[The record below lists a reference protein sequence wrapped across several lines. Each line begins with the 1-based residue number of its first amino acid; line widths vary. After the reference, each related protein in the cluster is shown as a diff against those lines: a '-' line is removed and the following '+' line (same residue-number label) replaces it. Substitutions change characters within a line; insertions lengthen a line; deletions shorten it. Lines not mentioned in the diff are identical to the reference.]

1 MSRKISVLA
10 AAVLAAVASAAGA
23 VSLGELEVQSV
34 PGEPFEA
41 TLDIKDVDL
50 TISPLL
56 VRVAPPATYLREGV
70 QWPQEALDLRMARM
84 KSGANVV
91 RVRVT
96 GKQSVSTAFP
106 LLIEMNAGGNVTV
119 REYLLDP
126 AKGAFIVTSK
136 AEAPAK
142 TPAPA
147 PEAPKAEPAP
157 AKEAVQETVQKA
169 PAVEQSPERAAAP
182 AVKAVKSEPKAETK
196 TAQKPAPMAAPSA
209 ATAEASQAPA
219 APEAEPTA
227 EPVAKKPHR
236 RIGRSGPVVVRE
248 YVALNGFNPNESFPV
263 QLDMTLWSIAKLY
276 WPSYPGALLE
286 QVAAALTEKNTRA
299 FIDGDPSK
307 LVAGGVLASP
317 TSEEVFAV
325 DPLEAFRRV
334 HGAGVEV
341 PGPTQN
347 LIDAQRRSHTAAAE
361 VAAVQ
366 LAEAAKGAKS
376 EAVAAAGRKALA
388 EWEAENDAAAVKA
401 AEEKAA
407 AEKAAEVAKA
417 AEAAKAEEA
426 AKAAAAQEAA
436 KAAEAAKTAA
446 PQVEEKAPD
455 ETKTAPEA
463 DAQTDAQT
471 AVKDAAES
479 DAKNDV
485 EGEAKA
491 SWRSGPLPWVLL
503 VLALGAA
510 LYAFTRRRKE
520 ETAIEQPPRKTK
532 GTVTLQREVPAATE
546 AQLKAV
552 DATISEAVKNGT
564 TAGAMGAGALAYAEA
579 QMAEE
584 RKAAQSQGSSPE
596 AAAEAKDAAQKKDAK
611 DAKDELFGD
620 FDAAAG
626 AMKAEAAAAAVS
638 AGSSAANAAQDAPA
652 EESPAP
658 ASAAAA
664 PEQPWLSPDDDEL
677 PPLAEG
683 ELDAARRE
691 QPADLPSA
699 LKNVDLDLEDEAKK
713 SVIPPAAPAYV
724 PPLASEPV
732 PHLTSEPVAEAPEAA
747 KAPEAPETPT
757 APEAAAP
764 EPPAE
769 PPKAPESQA
778 VQKQR
783 AQTEALDAKL
793 SLAGSFIGLGAKS
806 EAQELLEEVA
816 KSGSEAQR
824 AQAAKL
830 LTRLKAAAEGAG
842 NK

>member
-1 MSRKISVLA
+1 MSIKISVLA
-10 AAVLAAVASAAGA
+10 AAVLAAAASAAGA

-50 TISPLL
+50 NISPLL

-70 QWPQEALDLRMARM
+70 QWPQEALDLRMARL
-84 KSGANVV
+84 KSESNVV
-91 RVRVT
+91 RVRVM
-96 GKQSVSTAFP
+96 GKQNISTAFP
-106 LLIEMNAGGNVTV
+106 LLIEMNAGGAVTV
-119 REYLLDP
+119 REYYLDP
-126 AKGAFIVTSK
+126 AKGAFIVIAK

-142 TPAPA
+142 TPTAQAQEAQPA
-147 PEAPKAEPAP
+147 ASKAVTESVGP
-157 AKEAVQETVQKA
+157 
-169 PAVEQSPERAAAP
+169 AAAP
-182 AVKAVKSEPKAETK
+182 KVQPKSEPKAQPQTEPK
-196 TAQKPAPMAAPSA
+196 AEPKAAPTVETA
-209 ATAEASQAPA
+209 AAEHA
-219 APEAEPTA
+219 
-227 EPVAKKPHR
+227 AKKPPR

-286 QVAAALTEKNTRA
+286 QVAAALTEKNPRA
-299 FIDGDPSK
+299 FIAGDPSK
-307 LVAGGVLASP
+307 IVAGGMLASP

-366 LAEAAKGAKS
+366 LAEAAKGAKP
-376 EAVAAAGRKALA
+376 EVVADAGRRALT
-388 EWEAENDAAAVKA
+388 EWETENDAAAVKA

-407 AEKAAEVAKA
+407 AEKAAEDAQAAQAAEA
-417 AEAAKAEEA
+417 AEAAKAAQAQQA
-426 AKAAAAQEAA
+426 AVE
-436 KAAEAAKTAA
+436 TPSA
-446 PQVEEKAPD
+446 PQVEEKAPA
-455 ETKTAPEA
+455 EAKTAPEA
-463 DAQTDAQT
+463 GAGESAKGDAEVAKDAP
-471 AVKDAAES
+471 KDAAKE
-479 DAKNDV
+479 
-485 EGEAKA
+485 EAKA
-491 SWRSGPLPWVLL
+491 GWRSGPLPWVLL

-510 LYAFTRRRKE
+510 IYAFTRRRKE
-520 ETAIEQPPRKTK
+520 ETAIEQPPRKTE

-564 TAGAMGAGALAYAEA
+564 TAGAMGAGAVAYAQA
-579 QMAEE
+579 QMAED
-584 RKAAQSQGSSPE
+584 RKSAEAPAAVPE
-596 AAAEAKDAAQKKDAK
+596 ATAEAK

-620 FDAAAG
+620 LDAAAG
-626 AMKAEAAAAAVS
+626 AMKAEAAACAASSKAVEGASLQGVS
-638 AGSSAANAAQDAPA
+638 ESAPA
-652 EESPAP
+652 EPKVPETA
-658 ASAAAA
+658 
-664 PEQPWLSPDDDEL
+664 EQPWLSPDDDEL
-677 PPLAEG
+677 PPLADG
-683 ELDAARRE
+683 ELEAARKE
-691 QPADLPSA
+691 EPADLPSA

-713 SVIPPAAPAYV
+713 PVLPPAPPAYV

-732 PHLTSEPVAEAPEAA
+732 PPLASEPVTEVPQPPEASEA
-747 KAPEAPETPT
+747 VAPQPAAQPAPV
-757 APEAAAP
+757 
-764 EPPAE
+764 E
-769 PPKAPESQA
+769 PPKTPESQA

-830 LTRLKAAAEGAG
+830 LARLKADAKGAAD
-842 NK
+842 K

>member
-1 MSRKISVLA
+1 MSIKISVLA
-10 AAVLAAVASAAGA
+10 AAVLAAAASAAGA

-50 TISPLL
+50 NISPLL

-70 QWPQEALDLRMARM
+70 QWPQEALDLRMARL
-84 KSGANVV
+84 KSESNVV

-96 GKQSVSTAFP
+96 GKQNISTAFP
-106 LLIEMNAGGNVTV
+106 LLIEMNAGGAVTV
-119 REYLLDP
+119 REYHLDP
-126 AKGAFIVTSK
+126 AKGAFIVIAK

-142 TPAPA
+142 TPTAQAQEAQPA
-147 PEAPKAEPAP
+147 ASKAVTESVGP
-157 AKEAVQETVQKA
+157 
-169 PAVEQSPERAAAP
+169 AAAP
-182 AVKAVKSEPKAETK
+182 KVQPKSEPKAQPQTEPK
-196 TAQKPAPMAAPSA
+196 AEPKAAPTVETA
-209 ATAEASQAPA
+209 AAEHA
-219 APEAEPTA
+219 
-227 EPVAKKPHR
+227 AKKPPR

-286 QVAAALTEKNTRA
+286 QVAAALTEKNPRA
-299 FIDGDPSK
+299 FIAGDPSK
-307 LVAGGVLASP
+307 IVAGGMLASP

-366 LAEAAKGAKS
+366 LAEAAKGAKP
-376 EAVAAAGRKALA
+376 EVVADAGRRALT
-388 EWEAENDAAAVKA
+388 EWETENDAAAVKA

-407 AEKAAEVAKA
+407 AEKAAEDAQAAQAAEA
-417 AEAAKAEEA
+417 AEAAKAAQAQQA
-426 AKAAAAQEAA
+426 AVE
-436 KAAEAAKTAA
+436 TPSA
-446 PQVEEKAPD
+446 PQVEEKAPA
-455 ETKTAPEA
+455 EAKTAPEA
-463 DAQTDAQT
+463 GAGESAKGDAEVAKDAP
-471 AVKDAAES
+471 KDAAK
-479 DAKNDV
+479 DAAK
-485 EGEAKA
+485 EEAKA
-491 SWRSGPLPWVLL
+491 GWRSGPLPWVLL

-510 LYAFTRRRKE
+510 IYAFTRRRKE
-520 ETAIEQPPRKTK
+520 ETAIEQPPRKTE

-564 TAGAMGAGALAYAEA
+564 TAGAMGAGAVAYAQA
-579 QMAEE
+579 QMAED
-584 RKAAQSQGSSPE
+584 RKSAEAPAAVPE
-596 AAAEAKDAAQKKDAK
+596 ATAEAK

-620 FDAAAG
+620 LDAAAG
-626 AMKAEAAAAAVS
+626 AMKAEAAACAASSKAAEGASLQGVS
-638 AGSSAANAAQDAPA
+638 ESAPA
-652 EESPAP
+652 EPKVPETA
-658 ASAAAA
+658 
-664 PEQPWLSPDDDEL
+664 EQPWLSPDDDEL
-677 PPLAEG
+677 PPLADG
-683 ELDAARRE
+683 ELEAARKE
-691 QPADLPSA
+691 EPADLPSA

-713 SVIPPAAPAYV
+713 PVLPPAPPAYV

-732 PHLTSEPVAEAPEAA
+732 PPLASEPVTEVPQPPEASEA
-747 KAPEAPETPT
+747 VAPQPAAQPAPV
-757 APEAAAP
+757 
-764 EPPAE
+764 E
-769 PPKAPESQA
+769 PPKTPESQA

-830 LTRLKAAAEGAG
+830 LARLKADAKGAAD
-842 NK
+842 K

>member
-34 PGEPFEA
+34 PGEPFDA

-50 TISPLL
+50 NISPLL

-70 QWPQEALDLRMARM
+70 QWPQEALDLRMARL
-84 KSGANVV
+84 KSASNVV

-96 GKQSVSTAFP
+96 GKQTVSSAFP
-106 LLIEMNAGGNVTV
+106 LLIEMNAGGAVTV
-119 REYLLDP
+119 REYQIDP
-126 AKGAFIVTSK
+126 VKGVFIVTSK
-136 AEAPAK
+136 SEAPAK

-147 PEAPKAEPAP
+147 AESPQTQPAAQPKAAAESVEKVKERSEPPASEPAP
-157 AKEAVQETVQKA
+157 KTAPKVQAKPEPTSA
-169 PAVEQSPERAAAP
+169 P
-182 AVKAVKSEPKAETK
+182 KSEPKA
-196 TAQKPAPMAAPSA
+196 SA
-209 ATAEASQAPA
+209 ALRTAAAEPAAAPA
-219 APEAEPTA
+219 AEPA
-227 EPVAKKPHR
+227 AKKPHR
-236 RIGRSGPVVVRE
+236 RVGRSGPVVVRE

-286 QVAAALTEKNTRA
+286 QVAVALTEKNPRA

-307 LVAGGVLASP
+307 IVAGGMLASP

-366 LAEAAKGAKS
+366 LAEAAKGAKP
-376 EAVAAAGRKALA
+376 EAVAEAGRSALA
-388 EWEAENDAAAVKA
+388 QWEAENDAAAVKA

-407 AEKAAEVAKA
+407 AEKT
-417 AEAAKAEEA
+417 AEAAKA
-426 AKAAAAQEAA
+426 QEAA
-436 KAAEAAKTAA
+436 DAAGAAEAGRAAAEKTEAL
-446 PQVEEKAPD
+446 QVEEKAPA
-455 ETKTAPEA
+455 ETKTAPAAGAEEGA
-463 DAQTDAQT
+463 GAA
-471 AVKDAAES
+471 KDAGAAQAGQSAAAKDASKDES
-479 DAKNDV
+479 
-485 EGEAKA
+485 KA
-491 SWRSGPLPWVLL
+491 PWRSGPLPWVLL

-510 LYAFTRRRKE
+510 VYAFTRRRRE
-520 ETAIEQPPRKTK
+520 ETAIEQPPRKTE

-579 QMAEE
+579 QMAED
-584 RKAAQSQGSSPE
+584 RKAAATAQPAPE
-596 AAAEAKDAAQKKDAK
+596 AAARADDGKDVKEGKDAG
-611 DAKDELFGD
+611 DELFGD
-620 FDAAAG
+620 LDAAAC
-626 AMKAEAAAAAVS
+626 AMKAAAAA
-638 AGSSAANAAQDAPA
+638 SAAAKAP
-652 EESPAP
+652 EPAP
-658 ASAAAA
+658 AAPAAPAVPAEPAAGAQTPAA

-683 ELDAARRE
+683 ELAAARRE
-691 QPADLPSA
+691 PPADLPSA
-699 LKNVDLDLEDEAKK
+699 LKDVDLELEDEAKT
-713 SVIPPAAPAYV
+713 SVLPSAAPAYV

-732 PHLTSEPVAEAPEAA
+732 PPLASEPVTGAAAPV
-747 KAPEAPETPT
+747 T
-757 APEAAAP
+757 PEAAAQQQ
-764 EPPAE
+764 PAAQPAPVE

-778 VQKQR
+778 VHKQR

-816 KSGSEAQR
+816 KNGSEAQR

-830 LTRLKAAAEGAG
+830 LERLKAGAQGAG
-842 NK
+842 VK